1 MPEMHYVDSSNVSA
15 IGYDRTSRELHVA
28 FIRGGT
34 YVCYDVDE
42 LVFQKFMNAES
53 KGRYFRANI
62 KGRYNDGR
70 KL

>member
-1 MPEMHYVDSSNVSA
+1 MPEMHYVDSSNVAA

-28 FIRGGT
+28 FTRGGT

-42 LVFQKFMNAES
+42 LVFQEFMNAES
-53 KGRYFRANI
+53 KGRYFRTNI